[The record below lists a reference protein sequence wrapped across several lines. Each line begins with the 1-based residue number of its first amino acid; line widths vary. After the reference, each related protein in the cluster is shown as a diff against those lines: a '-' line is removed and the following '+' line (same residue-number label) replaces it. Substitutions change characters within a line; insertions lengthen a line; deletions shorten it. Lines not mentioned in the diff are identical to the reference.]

1 MSKKKKKRRRRRTK
15 KKKEKKNSSSSSSS
29 SSNNNNN
36 NNYNDNVTK
45 YSDEPL
51 SLDTTRLETLADLRG
66 GARGHRPPRCQR

>member
-1 MSKKKKKRRRRRTK
+1 MSKKKKKRRRRRRTK
-15 KKKEKKNSSSSSSS
+15 KKKEKKNSSSSS
-29 SSNNNNN
+29 NNNN

-66 GARGHRPPRCQR
+66 GARGHAPQNARGDI

>member
-15 KKKEKKNSSSSSSS
+15 KKKEKKNSSSS
-29 SSNNNNN
+29 NNNN

-66 GARGHRPPRCQR
+66 GKRPCPPKCQR

>member
-15 KKKEKKNSSSSSSS
+15 KKKEKKNSSSS
-29 SSNNNNN
+29 NN

-66 GARGHRPPRCQR
+66 GGQEAMPPKMPEVTSK

>member
-15 KKKEKKNSSSSSSS
+15 KKKEKKNSSSS
-29 SSNNNNN
+29 NNN
-36 NNYNDNVTK
+36 NNYYNDNVMK

-66 GARGHRPPRCQR
+66 ARGHAPQNARGDI

>member
-29 SSNNNNN
+29 SNN

-66 GARGHRPPRCQR
+66 GGQEAMPPKCQR